1 MLKNACCSEKASW
14 SIFYKLV
21 TEIQLK
27 LHHVTNTIISPLIW
41 LKKNVQLSYLSIWE
55 HNILVHRFLIKHEK
69 WKDGIFWKSFDDY
82 ILCFSTPSTC
92 TSHKY
97 VCKKKTIL
105 RFDTVI
111 KVLYISGSWVHI
123 WNCWHSCDRSGIR
136 CTSPWNQIHWDA
148 QWTGSM

>member
-69 WKDGIFWKSFDDY
+69 WKGGIFWKSFDDD
-82 ILCFSTPSTC
+82 ILCFSTSTC